1 MLRLLLIVASL
12 FSPGGNPTACVK
24 YWQRELGLHEWTI
37 ITRIVSDEELGGRI
51 LGDIEIDELSKTA
64 VVHLMRVEDS
74 DLSPQLARAEQRFT
88 IAHELMH
95 LRLYVNK
102 NPNWRNEGTVDIT
115 VISLMRNKGRW
126 TDLLAIEHD

>member
-12 FSPGGNPTACVK
+12 FSPGGNTSACVT
-24 YWQRELGLHEWTI
+24 YWQRELGLRDWTI
-37 ITRIVSDEELGGRI
+37 TTKIVSDEELGGRI
-51 LGDIEIDELSKTA
+51 LGDIEINEPSKTA

-95 LRLYVNK
+95 LRLYINK
-102 NPNWRNEGTVDIT
+102 DPDWRNERMVDTT

-126 TDLLAIEHD
+126 TELLAIEHE